1 MRPIS
6 ALSLPQ
12 LPINTPE
19 FAPDPAAR
27 FAEARRQ
34 HPWLARSDVGYVI
47 TEFAA
52 AKDLLGQDDHLRIA
66 VDEVVAYMGAG
77 EARWGLWMKR
87 LMIAQTGDVHRRLR
101 DSLAPMFTPRAANTH
116 RQLMRRVVSDLLDE
130 WAPRKSIDFEEF
142 ASYFPVTVMCGII
155 GASPEVLPRL
165 RSSLETLGLS
175 YNMIPGF
182 LPQLEE
188 ALSVMHEF
196 VVQLVASRRAGERLH
211 PEPDLLDALIAAI
224 DAGTLSDEEVHDLLI
239 FLFGAGY
246 DTSKNVLT
254 LLMQHLGA
262 RPEIYARCAEDRPY
276 CTKVVEEGLR
286 YTSPSNV
293 PRRVWKDIGY
303 RDVLIPEGTTLF
315 FPVNILGRDPSA
327 FPNPDV
333 FDPDR
338 THDNRHM
345 AFGRGAHLCLGQFIA
360 RAQLEEG
367 LHLIAQRMTN
377 PVTESPRGWR
387 PFTGVWGIRGL
398 PVTFDPAPRR
408 CEPSETSTGVSA

>member
-1 MRPIS
+1 MRS
-6 ALSLPQ
+6 LSELTLPE
-12 LPINTPE
+12 LPINTPG
-19 FAPDPAAR
+19 FALDPAAR
-27 FAEARRQ
+27 FAEARAQ

-47 TEFAA
+47 TAFAA
-52 AKDLLGQDDHLRIA
+52 AKDLLGQDAHLRIA
-66 VDEVVAYMGAG
+66 VDEVVAYMGAD

-87 LMIAQTGDVHRRLR
+87 LMIAQTGEVHRRLR
-101 DSLAPMFTPRAANTH
+101 DVLAPMFTPRAANTH
-116 RQLMRRVVSDLLDE
+116 RQLMKRVVSDLLDE
-130 WAPRKSIDFEEF
+130 WAPRKAIDFEEF
-142 ASYFPVTVMCGII
+142 ASYFPVTVMCAII
-155 GASPEVLPRL
+155 GASPDVLPRL

-175 YNMIPGF
+175 YNMIPGL
-182 LPQLEE
+182 LPKLEE
-188 ALSVMHEF
+188 ALGVMHDF
-196 VVQLVASRRAGERLH
+196 VVQLVSLRRAGERLH
-211 PEPDLLDALIAAI
+211 PEPDLLDSLIAAI
-224 DAGTLSDEEVHDLLI
+224 DAGTLSEEEVYDLLI

-254 LLMQHLGA
+254 LLMQHLCA

-286 YTSPSNV
+286 YTSPSNI
-293 PRRVWKDIGY
+293 PRRVWKDITY

-315 FPVNILGRDPSA
+315 FPVNILGRDPST

-338 THDNRHM
+338 SNENRHM

-377 PVTESPRGWR
+377 PVTEGPLGWR

-408 CEPSETSTGVSA
+408 SEPSEALAGVSA